1 LTHNSQA
8 GGVASDFARM
18 AGLYSEES
26 RSAYYPIPHNAE
38 YFHDIGVPPSGCAIV
53 SMSPINGD
61 RSDITEFADAN
72 ISIGSWIGYAVPPS

>member
-1 LTHNSQA
+1 
-8 GGVASDFARM
+8 
-18 AGLYSEES
+18 
-26 RSAYYPIPHNAE
+26 
-38 YFHDIGVPPSGCAIV
+38 V

>member
-8 GGVASDFARM
+8 GGIASNFARM
-18 AGLYSEES
+18 AGLFFEEL
-26 RSAYYPIPHNAE
+26 RLAYYLIPHNTE
-38 YFHDIGVPPSGCAIV
+38 HFHDIGVPPCGWAIM